1 MTAKF
6 NYYFRRLDS
15 GVDVVRQKSKHFCE
29 AMELSAF
36 AYVRVYHDGR
46 VGWVTSDADHDR
58 LLFDSGF
65 IAKDPLIDT
74 AKALKKGCYLWFHD
88 REFPGSEN
96 FYKLRTKNFNIDHGM
111 VMVNHQKEYLET
123 TCFSGL
129 LKRRPL
135 YNLFTKEKGL
145 FKAFTE
151 HFKQVLNPRLK
162 SLLEE
167 GITMDDIRGISPL
180 PSPAELSS
188 ERRAALISACG
199 LANLLRLSARER
211 ECLSL
216 FHQAL
221 TFEEIAQS
229 LNLSPRT
236 IEHYMGSIKNK
247 LDIHTRSELQLAA
260 EKLIELGLTA
270 G

>member
-162 SLLEE
+162 SLLEVYH
-167 GITMDDIRGISPL
+167 PCHHPPNYL
-180 PSPAELSS
+180 Q
-188 ERRAALISACG
+188 SAG
-199 LANLLRLSARER
+199 LRLFLLAGWQICYGYRQER
-211 ECLSL
+211 GNVYLY
-216 FHQAL
+216 F
-221 TFEEIAQS
+221 
-229 LNLSPRT
+229 
-236 IEHYMGSIKNK
+236 IK
-247 LDIHTRSELQLAA
+247 L
-260 EKLIELGLTA
+260 
-270 G
+270 